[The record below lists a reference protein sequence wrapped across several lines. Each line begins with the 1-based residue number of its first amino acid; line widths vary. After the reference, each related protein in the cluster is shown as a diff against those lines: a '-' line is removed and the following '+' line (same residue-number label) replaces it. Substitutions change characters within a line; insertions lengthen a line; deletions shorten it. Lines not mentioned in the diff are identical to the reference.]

1 MILLSIDQTDKAEY
15 LKQKLTEEV
24 QKHKENKEAEKE
36 RHKQVVQ
43 SIKHGAGLTEVEMLY
58 EQAKELHSERKE
70 LLNELEESMTTIIME
85 ANPYKS
91 NKTLGNQVTL
101 RDGEVYQYN
110 DTDKA
115 SLINLKNVTNYKSGR
130 RDLKQ
135 VLDSD
140 MAPAILN
147 SLRELKKLDIEKTSF
162 RGGYNQKKFELDK
175 GDSQSSVKLRRLGR
189 PYVDNTGIKLTS
201 DSVRHGKRQVEH
213 VSQLTL
219 LYEHVNSELQ
229 DSIDT
234 IEEVKE
240 SITNR
245 HKKHLTALKL

>member
-1 MILLSIDQTDKAEY
+1 VIPLSIDQTDKAEY
-15 LKQKLTEEV
+15 LKQKLEEEE
-24 QKHKENKEAEKE
+24 QKHRDNKEAEKE
-36 RHKQVVQ
+36 RHKQVVK
-43 SIKHGAGLTEVEMLY
+43 SIKYGAGLTEVMMLY
-58 EQAKELHSERKE
+58 EQAKELHRERKE
-70 LLNELEESMTTIIME
+70 LLNDLEESMITIIKK

-91 NKTLGNQVTL
+91 NKTLGNTVTL

-115 SLINLKNVTNYKSGR
+115 SLTDLKNVTNYKSGK

-140 MAPAILN
+140 MALAILD
-147 SLRELKKLDIEKTSF
+147 SLRELKKLDIKDTSF
-162 RGGYNQKKFELDK
+162 RGAYNRRTFEIDD
-175 GDSQSSVKLRRLGR
+175 GEIDASVKLRRLDR
-189 PYVDNTGIKLTS
+189 PYVDDTSIKLTS

-213 VSQLTL
+213 VSQLTQ
-219 LYEHVNSELQ
+219 LYQHVNSELQ

-234 IEEVKE
+234 IEEVTE